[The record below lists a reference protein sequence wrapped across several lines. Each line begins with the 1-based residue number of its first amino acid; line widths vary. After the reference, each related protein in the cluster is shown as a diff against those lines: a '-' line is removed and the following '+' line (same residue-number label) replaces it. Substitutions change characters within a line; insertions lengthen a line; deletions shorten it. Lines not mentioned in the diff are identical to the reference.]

1 MVIASDDAVESS
13 LAMLGRFDDARMEQR
28 LARFRGC
35 LRELR
40 DDPAEAARIDALVTE
55 AEREEQREPAP
66 DAASGSGLTI
76 YVNGGVVNVSHGE
89 PDQAAGARDGAEDR
103 LAALE
108 VEMLRLRNRLEAA
121 VREDNAPSR
130 TRPRR
135 TWEAVLAPAFGGGVL
150 VTILA
155 AATVTTVLHAPVAA
169 MTVIAAVLAAATAV
183 AASLSVWMPWSSV
196 RALNRRGDAHIALEL
211 LSHGTGLQEAR
222 LQREQAE
229 MLAVSARQFA
239 LEDREAQW
247 ARQDRNAELEWQR
260 AELERERSQYEIKR
274 REAIQ
279 QHRDELDARIRV
291 VQMLAERGHLDSYS
305 DLISDLVRRISGE
318 ESSITNRGDA
328 SAGLTAPAERQ

>member
-1 MVIASDDAVESS
+1 MAIVNDDVVESS
-13 LAMLGRFDDARMEQR
+13 LAMLGKFDDAGMDQR
-28 LARFRGC
+28 LARFRGR

-40 DDPAEAARIDALVTE
+40 DDPAEAARIDALVIE
-55 AEREEQREPAP
+55 AEREEQGEQVP

-76 YVNGGVVNVSHGE
+76 QVNGGVVNVSHGE
-89 PDQAAGARDGAEDR
+89 ADQAADARDGAEDR

-108 VEMLRLRNRLEAA
+108 AEMLRLRHRMEV

-130 TRPRR
+130 ARPRR

-169 MTVIAAVLAAATAV
+169 MTAIAAVLAVATAV

-211 LSHGTGLQEAR
+211 LSRGTSLQEAR
-222 LQREQAE
+222 QQREQAE
-229 MLAVSARQFA
+229 MLALRARQFA

-247 ARQDRNAELEWQR
+247 ARQDRNAELEQHR
-260 AELERERSQYEIKR
+260 ATLDSERSQYEMKH
-274 REAIQ
+274 REAMQ
-279 QHRDELDARIRV
+279 RHRDELDARIRI
-291 VQMLAERGHLDSYS
+291 VQVLAERGLLDSYS
-305 DLISDLVRRISGE
+305 DLISDLVRQIGGE
-318 ESSITNRGDA
+318 ESSSPSRDDVP
-328 SAGLTAPAERQ
+328 SGLTAPAERQ